1 MDSGKRIALIVLGL
15 VVVIGAL
22 AVIMPR
28 LSRKR
33 EAEGE
38 KPWMNAVRKQL
49 NAVRKQLQLDK
60 DKYDKYGKGDKDE
73 YFDLDAD
80 SPEEYLG
87 RYDAELNAMV
97 QEGKLTEQQAEA
109 KMTAVRQDIADKMQ
123 GGAEKSWK

>member
-49 NAVRKQLQLDK
+49 QLDK

-80 SPEEYLG
+80 SPEEYLE

-97 QEGKLTEQQAEA
+97 QEGKLTEQQAQA
-109 KMTAVRQDIADKMQ
+109 KMSAVRQDIADKMQ
-123 GGAEKSWK
+123 GGVEKSWK